1 MFDQCTV
8 FLSQTGGIEALVS
21 GGAVPL
27 LVKAMEHED
36 LGIAVRIVE
45 RYRTHLLMVSIG
57 SWIPFGKNVYC
68 GCEASRAAVRLRHG
82 SRQVK
87 QGFAMA
93 FMKMMIAI
101 MMTVMVVVAM
111 IMMASSS

>member
-1 MFDQCTV
+1 MVEQCTV

-45 RYRTHLLMVSIG
+45 RYRTHLLMLLIG
-57 SWIPFGKNVYC
+57 SWIPFGENVYC
-68 GCEASRAAVRLRHG
+68 GCEASRAAVRLWHG

-87 QGFAMA
+87 QGFAMT

-101 MMTVMVVVAM
+101 MMTV